1 MSARIR
7 SRRARLVPSMAGLA
21 ALSLLA
27 VACAPAGGD
36 SGGGSDGGGDDQ
48 GGATEFTFLTTVE
61 NPQIRDELTRLSEN
75 QCAAENE
82 ALPLVVDTIPQADVN
97 QRVSV
102 LASQDALPVMFVSP
116 TSESKVG
123 GDMYESGALLEL
135 EETLTDLGV
144 WEDVLP
150 AAASTVNAIYGDMV
164 SLPFQYNIEGFWYN
178 KQIFAD
184 NGLEVPTTW
193 AEFTEAAA
201 ALDAAGVQPLTAS
214 GAQGWTITRYISTYL
229 ARANGVDALAQVTD
243 GSASFTDPDYLIAAQ
258 ELATLGE
265 AGYFGQ
271 GIVSRDMD
279 TVTAEF
285 FGGTAAMMYN
295 GSWVLSNVYDEEQNT
310 IGVDNIGFFPFPE
323 VEGGAGSIDDYPA
336 NTGTVT
342 AVSASLYN
350 DKVGAWLACIAENYG
365 SSLLENQGA
374 ISGFVQN
381 TEVDGVEPLVAEI
394 TERMVDAQDAVIWL
408 EGPFDQRFGDAAGL
422 SAGSLVDG
430 GISPEDYMAQIQ
442 DAVDA
447 AQ

>member
-7 SRRARLVPSMAGLA
+7 RRRTRLVPALAGLA
-21 ALSLLA
+21 ALSMVA
-27 VACAPAGGD
+27 VACAPAGGNA
-36 SGGGSDGGGDDQ
+36 GDGGGDAD

-75 QCAAENE
+75 QCSAENE

-123 GDMYESGALLEL
+123 GDMYESGALLDL
-135 EETLTDLGV
+135 EETLTDLGA

-150 AAASTVNAIYGDMV
+150 AAASTVNTIYGDMV

-178 KQIFAD
+178 KAIFAE

-193 AEFTEAAA
+193 DDFTEAAA
-201 ALDAAGVQPLTAS
+201 TLQEAGVQPLTAS
-214 GAQGWTITRYISTYL
+214 GGQGWTITRYISTYL
-229 ARANGVDALAQVTD
+229 ARAHGVDALAQVSD
-243 GSASFTDPDYLIAAQ
+243 GAASFTDPDYLVAAQ
-258 ELATLGE
+258 ELAGLGE

-285 FGGTAAMMYN
+285 FGGSAAMMYN
-295 GSWVLSNVYDEEQNT
+295 GSWVLSNVYDEEDNT
-310 IGVDNIGFFPFPE
+310 VGVDNIGFFPFPE
-323 VEGGAGSIDDYPA
+323 VTGGAGSIDDYPA

-342 AVSASLYN
+342 AVSAALYN
-350 DKVGAWLACIAENYG
+350 DKVGDWLACIAENYG

-374 ISGFVQN
+374 ISGFAQN
-381 TEVDGVEPLVAEI
+381 TEVEGVEPLVAEI
-394 TERMVDAQDAVIWL
+394 TERMASAEDAVIWL
-408 EGPFDQRFGDAAGL
+408 EGPFGQRFGDAAGL

-442 DAVDA
+442 DAVEA
-447 AQ
+447 E